1 MAFFHPSQ
9 MIVLRA
15 DRRLRKARK
24 LLDFAPQ
31 SLSLNSAS
39 FIRVDHDKSVRSY
52 ADPGK
57 RICAQITSEH
67 ETLMYLTAISTT
79 LNHLSRPQRDLLYDF
94 FINGLSLTQLAKN
107 HHTRDPK
114 GSLYFALLQFAVK
127 DPEIDFNASDYSRVV
142 SDCKRWQ
149 KKIQDLLTLVVEG
162 AEALKSRLARG
173 IDLHLLKS
181 LPNISKTYNNSHY
194 FTLRSGTP
202 RDYKRRSVLALGLYW
217 MQHPD
222 VPQEVIEIYASKL
235 DTGKRFLQHIAAH
248 IEKEQLHGNDSHRH
262 DQFSSHQH
270 EKNLSS

>member
-1 MAFFHPSQ
+1 MSFFHPSH

-149 KKIQDLLTLVVEG
+149 KKIQDLLTPVVEG

-181 LPNISKTYNNSHY
+181 LPSISITYNNSHY
-194 FTLRSGTP
+194 FTFCSAYRKGATP
-202 RDYKRRSVLALGLYW
+202 WK
-217 MQHPD
+217 
-222 VPQEVIEIYASKL
+222 
-235 DTGKRFLQHIAAH
+235 
-248 IEKEQLHGNDSHRH
+248 
-262 DQFSSHQH
+262 
-270 EKNLSS
+270 